1 MLTNYILAA
10 MRKARYERIDDGIYG
25 GIPGFNGVY
34 AVAETREAC
43 EAELREVL
51 EEWITIKLSRGETLP
66 RVDNEELTVRLVPE
80 SM

>member
-25 GIPGFNGVY
+25 EIPGFNGVY